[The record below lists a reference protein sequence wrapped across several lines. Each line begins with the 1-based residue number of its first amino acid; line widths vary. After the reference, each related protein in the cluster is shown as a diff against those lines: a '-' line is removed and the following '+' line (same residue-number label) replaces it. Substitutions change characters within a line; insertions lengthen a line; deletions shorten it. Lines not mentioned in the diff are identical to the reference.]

1 MNTKNN
7 FPTSD
12 MKPQTVGDGLASV
25 AAGAVT
31 DEARFGQGAG
41 NPLQVQCAWCRMW
54 RVDGVWVSMPLT
66 GATGA
71 VSHGI
76 CPPCSGEMLKGVMV

>member
-1 MNTKNN
+1 MNTKKT
-7 FPTSD
+7 FPAPE

-25 AAGAVT
+25 AAGAAG
-31 DEARFGQGAG
+31 DSARFQPGAG

-54 RVDGVWVSMPLT
+54 RVNGQWVSMPLT

-76 CPPCSGEMLKGVMV
+76 CPPCSIKLLREQAA

>member
-1 MNTKNN
+1 MNSQT
-7 FPTSD
+7 TSPKAIP
-12 MKPQTVGDGLASV
+12 KPP
-25 AAGAVT
+25 AGA
-31 DEARFGQGAG
+31 
-41 NPLQVQCAWCRMW
+41 PLQVQCAWCRMW

-76 CPPCSGEMLKGVMV
+76 CPPCSGEMLKGVAA

>member
-1 MNTKNN
+1 MNT
-7 FPTSD
+7 FPASD
-12 MKPQTVGDGLASV
+12 MKPRTVGDGLASV
-25 AAGAVT
+25 AAGAAGDV
-31 DEARFGQGAG
+31 ARFQPGAG

-54 RVDGVWVSMPLT
+54 RVDGQWVSMPLT

-76 CPPCSGEMLKGVMV
+76 CPPCSGAMLKGVLA